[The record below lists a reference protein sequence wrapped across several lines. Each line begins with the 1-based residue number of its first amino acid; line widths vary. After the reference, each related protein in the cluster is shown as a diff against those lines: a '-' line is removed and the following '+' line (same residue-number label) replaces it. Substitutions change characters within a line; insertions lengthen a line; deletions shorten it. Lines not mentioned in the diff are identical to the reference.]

1 MSKTCMREVYSL
13 HAYIVD
19 QAQCL
24 MEITRMSAHA
34 YICRGPIHILPME
47 ITTSNGTLPLFVG
60 SGSGWNSVKQG
71 MFLMVTALQVNSRCS
86 RM

>member
-1 MSKTCMREVYSL
+1 
-13 HAYIVD
+13 
-19 QAQCL
+19 
-24 MEITRMSAHA
+24 MSAHA
-34 YICRGPIHILPME
+34 YIYRGPIHILPME

>member
-1 MSKTCMREVYSL
+1 M
-13 HAYIVD
+13 
-19 QAQCL
+19 QCL
-24 MEITRMSAHA
+24 MEMTSMSAHA
-34 YICRGPIHILPME
+34 YIYRGPIHILPME
-47 ITTSNGTLPLFVG
+47 ITTSNGTLPLSVG